1 MPLISH
7 VHPWTAGPAVIA
19 ALTSKIHG
27 RVSYRNHDPLEIKIT
42 PKTCKSCCLAMLC
55 ISCQTHRDV
64 LVLFVWTGWYRA
76 SQKPSKKGFSN
87 LKNGR
92 LLKSIVFTRIP
103 EAEHEFLE
111 TERPVSRIF
120 RLVSNNVQK
129 PSQCMYSSLLTS
141 SKQIMLYSSLA
152 SCSFS
157 LFCVRLYSE
166 DPSPPIENKIGKS
179 CHLSSMALERTNLST
194 SKS

>member
-1 MPLISH
+1 MCILGLS
-7 VHPWTAGPAVIA
+7 TQYLL

-42 PKTCKSCCLAMLC
+42 PKICKSCCLAMLC
-55 ISCQTHRDV
+55 TSCQMHRDF
-64 LVLFVWTGWYRA
+64 LMLFVWTGWYRA
-76 SQKPSKKGFSN
+76 SQKPSKNCFSN

-129 PSQCMYSSLLTS
+129 PPQRTYSSLLLTF

-152 SCSFS
+152 NCSFS
-157 LFCVRLYSE
+157 LFCVQLYSE

-179 CHLSSMALERTNLST
+179 CHLSSMALEQTNLSM
-194 SKS
+194 SNI